1 MKQIKII
8 AVLFFAISA
17 SLISKEY
24 SLKECINYARTNNS
38 SIIVAKLDSAKS
50 EKQIKEQI
58 GTALP
63 QIDANANFTDNV
75 LMPTTLIPSA
85 ITGGDPNKYMA
96 IKMGTQYNLTGT
108 VSLTQKIFDNSFWV
122 GLKAAKLNNSLSM
135 QTIYKQEEQTDYNV
149 ISSYYRAVIIKKQLE
164 NLKEILKASEKT
176 LKSMEIRFE
185 NGVVKKIDV
194 DKIKVSYNRTKS
206 QLEQTELN
214 FEKAVNNLKFAMSMP
229 IENDFSISDNI
240 QENFNHFQNEQIK
253 IDANAVNNRID
264 FQIQKTLIDLQEAEK
279 DNYKASYMP
288 TLSFFANYNLQA
300 MRKEFDFFDTEKNW
314 FSNSS
319 IGVKLNV
326 PIFSGFS
333 KQARVE
339 KSEIA
344 LEIQKENMK
353 NLEQSIN
360 VNIANYSI
368 QFKNAMENI
377 QNEKSNLEL
386 AQSVFE
392 NTQIEFNSGK
402 TSSLELTQAE
412 SSLRETQNNY
422 YNKLLELYLA
432 QLDLEKQKGT
442 LNNFINNIK

>member
-8 AVLFFAISA
+8 AVLFFVISA

-24 SLKECINYARTNNS
+24 SLKDCINFARNNNS

-63 QIDANANFTDNV
+63 QIDANANFSDNV
-75 LMPTTLIPSA
+75 LMPTTLIPAA
-85 ITGGDPNKYMA
+85 ISGGDPNTYIP

-135 QTIYKQEEQTDYNV
+135 QTIFKQVELTDYNV

-176 LKSMEIRFE
+176 LKSMEIRFH

-194 DKIKVSYNRTKS
+194 DKIKVSFNRTKS

-214 FEKAVNNLKFAMSMP
+214 YQKAINNLKFAMSIP
-229 IENDFSISDNI
+229 IESDFAIVDNI
-240 QENFNHFQNEQIK
+240 LENFDNIKDSQIN
-253 IDANAVNNRID
+253 IDANSVNNRID

-279 DNYKASYMP
+279 DNYKASYLP

-319 IGVKLNV
+319 IGLKLNI

-360 VNIANYSI
+360 VNIANYYI
-368 QFKNAMENI
+368 QFKNAIENI

>member
-24 SLKECINYARTNNS
+24 SLKDCINFARTNNS

-50 EKQIKEQI
+50 EKQVKEQI

-63 QIDANANFTDNV
+63 QVDANANFTDNV
-75 LMPTTLIPSA
+75 LMPTTLIPA
-85 ITGGDPNKYMA
+85 AMFGGDPNTYIP
-96 IKMGTQYNLTGT
+96 IKMGTQYNLTGS

-122 GLKAAKLNNSLSM
+122 GLKAAELNNTLST
-135 QTIYKQEEQTDYNV
+135 QTIYKQEEQTIYNV
-149 ISSYYRAVIIKKQLE
+149 ISSYYRAIIIKKQLS
-164 NLKEILKASEKT
+164 NYKEILNVSEKT
-176 LKSMEIRFE
+176 LKSMEIKFE

-194 DKIKVSYNRTKS
+194 DKIKVSYNKTKS
-206 QLEQTELN
+206 QLEQTKLN
-214 FEKAVNNLKFAMSMP
+214 YDKSINNLKFAMSMP
-229 IENDFSISDNI
+229 IDSNLDVVDDIS
-240 QENFNHFQNEQIK
+240 ENFDLIK
-253 IDANAVNNRID
+253 IENLTINDNTLNNRID
-264 FQIQKTLIDLQEAEK
+264 YQIQKTLVNLQEAEK
-279 DNYKASYMP
+279 DNFKASYLP

-300 MRKEFDFFDTEKNW
+300 MRKEFDFFDSEKNW

-319 IGVKLNV
+319 IGLKLNI

-360 VNIANYSI
+360 VNISNYYI

-392 NTQIEFNSGK
+392 NTQIEFNQGK
-402 TSSLELTQAE
+402 TSSLELTQSE